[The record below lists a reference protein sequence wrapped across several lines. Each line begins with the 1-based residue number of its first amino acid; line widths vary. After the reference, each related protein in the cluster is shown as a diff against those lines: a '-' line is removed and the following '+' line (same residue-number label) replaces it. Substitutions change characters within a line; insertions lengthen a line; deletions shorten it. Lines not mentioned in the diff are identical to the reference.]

1 MNLIINYINIV
12 YLSSIQPIIM
22 GIYTDSHG
30 NTYSIN
36 IADPELQMISNN
48 PDFHFCWMNENEN
61 IRDKNSDYYEDD
73 STNNLLNE
81 DKKENN
87 EDKKENN
94 EDEKENNNTRR
105 MLKEKITVMTTARET
120 VTGRVWH
127 WVHGPCAG
135 TDLQNWFIICTKPY
149 PYIRNRKQ
157 AWN

>member
-1 MNLIINYINIV
+1 MNLIINYINIL

-48 PDFHFCWMNENEN
+48 PDFHFCWFNENEPV
-61 IRDKNSDYYEDD
+61 RDTKSDCYEDE
-73 STNNLLNE
+73 TE
-81 DKKENN
+81 DN
-87 EDKKENN
+87 D
-94 EDEKENNNTRR
+94 TGSV
-105 MLKEKITVMTTARET
+105 LKGKITVMTAAGET

-135 TDLQNWFIICTKPY
+135 TDLKDWFIICTKPY
-149 PYIRNRKQ
+149 PYSRNRKQ

>member
-1 MNLIINYINIV
+1 
-12 YLSSIQPIIM
+12 M

-61 IRDKNSDYYEDD
+61 IRDKNSDYYEDE
-73 STNNLLNE
+73 T
-81 DKKENN
+81 K
-87 EDKKENN
+87 
-94 EDEKENNNTRR
+94 DEETSRVVKDQ
-105 MLKEKITVMTTARET
+105 ITVMTTAGET

-135 TDLQNWFIICTKPY
+135 TDLKHWFIICTKPY
-149 PYIRNRKQ
+149 PYSRNRKQ

>member
-1 MNLIINYINIV
+1 MNLIINYINIL

-61 IRDKNSDYYEDD
+61 IRDKNSDYYEDETKD
-73 STNNLLNE
+73 
-81 DKKENN
+81 
-87 EDKKENN
+87 
-94 EDEKENNNTRR
+94 DETSRV
-105 MLKEKITVMTTARET
+105 LKDQITVMTTAGET

-135 TDLQNWFIICTKPY
+135 TDLKHWFIICTKPY
-149 PYIRNRKQ
+149 PYSRNRKQ

>member
-1 MNLIINYINIV
+1 MNLIINYINIL

-61 IRDKNSDYYEDD
+61 IRDKNSDYYEDE
-73 STNNLLNE
+73 T
-81 DKKENN
+81 K
-87 EDKKENN
+87 
-94 EDEKENNNTRR
+94 DEETSRV
-105 MLKEKITVMTTARET
+105 LKDQITVMTTAGET

-135 TDLQNWFIICTKPY
+135 TDLKHWFIICTKPY

>member
-1 MNLIINYINIV
+1 MNLIINYINIL

-36 IADPELQMISNN
+36 IGDPELQMISNN
-48 PDFHFCWMNENEN
+48 PDFHFCWMNENES
-61 IRDKNSDYYEDD
+61 IRDENSDYYEDK
-73 STNNLLNE
+73 TE
-81 DKKENN
+81 DN
-87 EDKKENN
+87 D
-94 EDEKENNNTRR
+94 TRR
-105 MLKEKITVMTTARET
+105 VLKEKITVMTTASET

-127 WVHGPCAG
+127 WVHGLCTG
-135 TDLQNWFIICTKPY
+135 TDLKSWFIICTKPY

>member
-36 IADPELQMISNN
+36 IADQELQMISNN

-61 IRDKNSDYYEDD
+61 IRDKNSDYYEDE
-73 STNNLLNE
+73 T
-81 DKKENN
+81 K
-87 EDKKENN
+87 
-94 EDEKENNNTRR
+94 DEETSRV
-105 MLKEKITVMTTARET
+105 LKDQITVMTTAGET

-135 TDLQNWFIICTKPY
+135 TDLKHWFIICTKPY
-149 PYIRNRKQ
+149 PYSRNRKQ

>member
-1 MNLIINYINIV
+1 
-12 YLSSIQPIIM
+12 M

-61 IRDKNSDYYEDD
+61 IRYKNSDYYEDK
-73 STNNLLNE
+73 TE
-81 DKKENN
+81 DN
-87 EDKKENN
+87 D
-94 EDEKENNNTRR
+94 TRR
-105 MLKEKITVMTTARET
+105 VLKEKITVMTTTGET

-127 WVHGPCAG
+127 WVRGPCAG
-135 TDLQNWFIICTKPY
+135 TDLKHWFIICTKPY

>member
-1 MNLIINYINIV
+1 MNLIINYINIL

-61 IRDKNSDYYEDD
+61 IRDKNSDYYEDE
-73 STNNLLNE
+73 T
-81 DKKENN
+81 K
-87 EDKKENN
+87 
-94 EDEKENNNTRR
+94 DEETSRVVKDQ
-105 MLKEKITVMTTARET
+105 ITVMTTAGEN

-135 TDLQNWFIICTKPY
+135 TDLKHWFIICTKPY
-149 PYIRNRKQ
+149 PYSRNRKQ